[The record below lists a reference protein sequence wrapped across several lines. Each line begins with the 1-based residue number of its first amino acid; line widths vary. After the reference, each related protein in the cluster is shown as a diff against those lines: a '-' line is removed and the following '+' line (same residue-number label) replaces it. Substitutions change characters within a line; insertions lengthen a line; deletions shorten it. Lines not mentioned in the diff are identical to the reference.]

1 MFGSYFYHAAI
12 RRTIAVFG
20 TLFNNIEV
28 HKDDSNGNVLQ
39 VIKVPLAYGPR
50 SKFLARVQD
59 QSNLSDSKLAI
70 KLPRMSFEITSMTY
84 DTTQTVNKTNE
95 IRVGS
100 ITNNTRNSVR
110 TPTPYRLG
118 IQLNIMTKN
127 QDEAL
132 QILEQILPTFKPDYT
147 VTINEVPAIGIKSDV
162 PIVLTGVTMNDDY
175 EGDFITRRAIVYSLD
190 FETRVNFYEAI
201 QNKKT
206 IRKVTNDFFDF
217 DAQNNNLLERQT
229 VSTNPTTANI
239 TDTFTY
245 DVLYPFPAVADNLRL
260 VLTGNA
266 GDYIVGETVAA
277 TTSGSTATVKSWD
290 TTGKILVVENPT
302 AYFVLT
308 ERVTGAT
315 SGAIG
320 DVQSSTNV
328 YV

>member
-1 MFGSYFYHAAI
+1 MFGTYFYHAAI
-12 RRTIAVFG
+12 RRTISVFG
-20 TLFNNIEV
+20 TIFNNIEIR
-28 HKDDSNGNVLQ
+28 KDDAAGKILQ
-39 VIKVPLAYGPR
+39 TIKVPLAYGPR

-59 QSNLSDSKLAI
+59 QPNLNDSRLAI

-147 VTINEVPAIGIKSDV
+147 VTINEVPQIGIKSDI

-175 EGDFITRRAIVYSLD
+175 EGDFVTRRAIIYSLE
-190 FETRVNFYEAI
+190 FETRVNFYEAV

-229 VSTNPTTANI
+229 VTTNPTSANV
-239 TDTFTY
+239 TDTYTY
-245 DVLYPFPAVADNLRL
+245 DVLYPFPAVAENIRT
-260 VLTGNA
+260 VINNNI
-266 GDYIVGETVAA
+266 GDYIVGETVTGAI
-277 TTSGSTATVKSWD
+277 SGSTGVVKSWD
-290 TTGKILVVENPT
+290 NGGNILVVELPS
-302 AYFVLT
+302 AYFSIGENLVGT
-308 ERVTGAT
+308 NSGAT
-315 SGAIG
+315 GS
-320 DVQSSTNV
+320 VQSATNV
-328 YV
+328 YI

>member
-1 MFGSYFYHAAI
+1 MFGTYFYHAAI
-12 RRTIAVFG
+12 RRTISVFG
-20 TLFNNIEV
+20 TIFNNIEI
-28 HKDDSNGNVLQ
+28 HKDDAAGKILQ
-39 VIKVPLAYGPR
+39 TIKVPLAYGPR

-59 QSNLSDSKLAI
+59 QPNLNDSRLAI

-147 VTINEVPAIGIKSDV
+147 VTINEVPQIGIKSDI

-175 EGDFITRRAIVYSLD
+175 EGDFVTRRAIIYSLE
-190 FETRVNFYEAI
+190 FETRVNFYEAV

-229 VSTNPTTANI
+229 VTTNPTSANV
-239 TDTFTY
+239 TDTYTY
-245 DVLYPFPAVADNLRL
+245 DVLYPFPAVAENIRT
-260 VLTGNA
+260 VINNNI
-266 GDYIVGETVAA
+266 GDYIVGETVTGAI
-277 TTSGSTATVKSWD
+277 SGSTGVVKSWD
-290 TTGKILVVENPT
+290 NGGNILVVELPS
-302 AYFVLT
+302 AYFSIGENLVGT
-308 ERVTGAT
+308 NSGAT
-315 SGAIG
+315 GS
-320 DVQSSTNV
+320 VQSATNV
-328 YV
+328 YI

>member
-1 MFGSYFYHAAI
+1 MFGTYFYHAAI
-12 RRTIAVFG
+12 RRTISVFG
-20 TLFNNIEV
+20 TIFNNIEIR
-28 HKDDSNGNVLQ
+28 KDDAAGKILQ
-39 VIKVPLAYGPR
+39 TIKVPLAYGPR

-59 QSNLSDSKLAI
+59 QPNLNDSRLAI

-100 ITNNTRNSVR
+100 ITNKTRNSVR

-147 VTINEVPAIGIKSDV
+147 VTINEVPQIGIKSDI

-175 EGDFITRRAIVYSLD
+175 EGDFVTRRAIIYSLE
-190 FETRVNFYEAI
+190 FETRVNFYEAV

-229 VSTNPTTANI
+229 VTTNPTSANV
-239 TDTFTY
+239 TDTYTY
-245 DVLYPFPAVADNLRL
+245 DVLYPFPAVAENIRT
-260 VLTGNA
+260 VINNNI
-266 GDYIVGETVAA
+266 GDYIVGETVTGAI
-277 TTSGSTATVKSWD
+277 SGSTGVVKSWD
-290 TTGKILVVENPT
+290 NGGNILVVELPS
-302 AYFVLT
+302 AYFSIGENLVGT
-308 ERVTGAT
+308 NSGAT
-315 SGAIG
+315 GS
-320 DVQSSTNV
+320 VQSATNV
-328 YV
+328 YI

>member
-1 MFGSYFYHAAI
+1 MFGTYFYHAAI
-12 RRTIAVFG
+12 RRTISVFG
-20 TLFNNIEV
+20 TIFNNIEV
-28 HKDDSNGNVLQ
+28 RKDDAAGKILQ
-39 VIKVPLAYGPR
+39 TIKVPLAYGPKA
-50 SKFLARVQD
+50 KFLARVQD
-59 QSNLSDSKLAI
+59 QPNLNDSRLAI

-84 DTTQTVNKTNE
+84 DTTQTVNKSNE

-110 TPTPYRLG
+110 TPTPYRIG

-147 VTINEVPAIGIKSDV
+147 VTINEVPAIGIKSDI

-175 EGDFITRRAIVYSLD
+175 EGDFVTRRAIIYSLE
-190 FETRVNFYEAI
+190 FETRVNFYEAV

-229 VSTNPTTANI
+229 VTTNPTNANV
-239 TDTFTY
+239 TDTYTY
-245 DVLYPFPAVADNLRL
+245 NVLYPFPAVAENIRIVLDN
-260 VLTGNA
+260 NI
-266 GDYIVGETVAA
+266 GDYTVGET
-277 TTSGSTATVKSWD
+277 
-290 TTGKILVVENPT
+290 
-302 AYFVLT
+302 
-308 ERVTGAT
+308 VTGAT
-315 SGAIG
+315 SGSTGTVKTWDTGGKILVVDLPSAYFSIG
-320 DVQSSTNV
+320 ENLVGATSGAAGNVQSATNV

>member
-1 MFGSYFYHAAI
+1 MFGTYFYHAAI
-12 RRTIAVFG
+12 RRTISVFG
-20 TLFNNIEV
+20 TIFNNIEIR
-28 HKDDSNGNVLQ
+28 KDDAAGKILQ
-39 VIKVPLAYGPR
+39 TIKVPLAYGPR

-59 QSNLSDSKLAI
+59 QPNLNDSRLAI

-147 VTINEVPAIGIKSDV
+147 VTINEVPAIGIKSDI

-175 EGDFITRRAIVYSLD
+175 EGDFVTRRAIIYSLE
-190 FETRVNFYEAI
+190 FETRVNFYEAV

-229 VSTNPTTANI
+229 VTTNPTNANV
-239 TDTFTY
+239 TDTYTY
-245 DVLYPFPAVADNLRL
+245 NVLYPFPAVAENIRIVLDN
-260 VLTGNA
+260 NI
-266 GDYIVGETVAA
+266 GDYTVGET
-277 TTSGSTATVKSWD
+277 
-290 TTGKILVVENPT
+290 
-302 AYFVLT
+302 
-308 ERVTGAT
+308 VTGAT
-315 SGAIG
+315 SGSTGTVKTWDTGGKILVVDLPSAYFSIG
-320 DVQSSTNV
+320 ENLVGATSGAAGNVQSATNV

>member
-1 MFGSYFYHAAI
+1 MFGTYFYHAAI
-12 RRTIAVFG
+12 RRTISVFG
-20 TLFNNIEV
+20 TIFNNIEIR
-28 HKDDSNGNVLQ
+28 KDDAAGKILQ
-39 VIKVPLAYGPR
+39 TIKVPLAYGPR

-59 QSNLSDSKLAI
+59 QPNLNDSRLAI

-147 VTINEVPAIGIKSDV
+147 VTINEVPQIGIKSDI

-175 EGDFITRRAIVYSLD
+175 EGDFVTRRAIIYSLE
-190 FETRVNFYEAI
+190 FETRVNFYEAV

-229 VSTNPTTANI
+229 VTTNPTSANV
-239 TDTFTY
+239 TDTYTY
-245 DVLYPFPAVADNLRL
+245 DVLYPFPAVAENIRIVIDN
-260 VLTGNA
+260 NI
-266 GDYIVGETVAA
+266 GDYIVGETVTGAI
-277 TTSGSTATVKSWD
+277 SGSTGVVKSWD
-290 TTGKILVVENPT
+290 NGGNILVVELPS
-302 AYFVLT
+302 AYFSIGENLVGT
-308 ERVTGAT
+308 NSGAT
-315 SGAIG
+315 GS
-320 DVQSSTNV
+320 VQSATNV
-328 YV
+328 YI

>member
-1 MFGSYFYHAAI
+1 MFGTYFYHAAI
-12 RRTIAVFG
+12 RRTISVFG
-20 TLFNNIEV
+20 TIFNNIEI
-28 HKDDSNGNVLQ
+28 HKDDAAGKILQ
-39 VIKVPLAYGPR
+39 TIKVPLAYGPR

-59 QSNLSDSKLAI
+59 QPNLNDSRLAI

-147 VTINEVPAIGIKSDV
+147 VTINEVPQIGIKSDI

-175 EGDFITRRAIVYSLD
+175 EGDFVTRRAIIYSLE
-190 FETRVNFYEAI
+190 FETRVNFYEAV

-229 VSTNPTTANI
+229 VTTNPTTANV
-239 TDTFTY
+239 TDTYTY
-245 DVLYPFPAVADNLRL
+245 DVLYPFPAVAENIRTVIDNNI
-260 VLTGNA
+260 GN
-266 GDYIVGETVAA
+266 YIVGETVTGAI
-277 TTSGSTATVKSWD
+277 SGSTGIVKSWD
-290 TTGKILVVENPT
+290 DGGKILVVELPS
-302 AYFVLT
+302 AYFSIDENLVGT
-308 ERVTGAT
+308 N
-315 SGAIG
+315 SGAVG
-320 DVQSSTNV
+320 NVQSATNV
-328 YV
+328 YI

>member
-1 MFGSYFYHAAI
+1 MFGTYFYHAAI
-12 RRTIAVFG
+12 RRTISVFG
-20 TLFNNIEV
+20 TIFNNIEIR
-28 HKDDSNGNVLQ
+28 KDDAAGKILQ
-39 VIKVPLAYGPR
+39 TIKVPLAYGPKA
-50 SKFLARVQD
+50 KFLARVQD
-59 QSNLSDSKLAI
+59 QPNLNDSRLAI

-84 DTTQTVNKTNE
+84 DTTQTVNKSNE

-147 VTINEVPAIGIKSDV
+147 VTINEVPAIGIKSDI

-175 EGDFITRRAIVYSLD
+175 EGDFVTRRAIIYSLE
-190 FETRVNFYEAI
+190 FETRVNFYEAV

-229 VSTNPTTANI
+229 VTTNPTNANV
-239 TDTFTY
+239 TDTYTY
-245 DVLYPFPAVADNLRL
+245 NVLYPFPAVAENIRIVLDN
-260 VLTGNA
+260 NI
-266 GDYIVGETVAA
+266 GDYTVGET
-277 TTSGSTATVKSWD
+277 
-290 TTGKILVVENPT
+290 
-302 AYFVLT
+302 
-308 ERVTGAT
+308 VTGAT
-315 SGAIG
+315 SGSTGTVKTWDTGGKILVVDLPSAYFSIG
-320 DVQSSTNV
+320 ENLVGATSGAAGNVQSATNV

>member
-1 MFGSYFYHAAI
+1 MFGTYFYHAAI
-12 RRTIAVFG
+12 RRTISVFG

-28 HKDDSNGNVLQ
+28 QKDDAAGRILQ
-39 VIKVPLAYGPR
+39 TIKVPLAYGPR

-59 QSNLSDSKLAI
+59 QANLNDSRLAI

-100 ITNNTRNSVR
+100 ITSNTRNSVR

-147 VTINEVPAIGIKSDV
+147 VTINEVPAIGIKSDI

-175 EGDFITRRAIVYSLD
+175 EGDFVTRRAIIYSLE
-190 FETRVNFYEAI
+190 FETRVNFYEAV

-239 TDTFTY
+239 TDSFTY
-245 DVLYPFPAVADNLRL
+245 DVLYPFPAVAENIRIVLDNSINNW
-260 VLTGNA
+260 T
-266 GDYIVGETVAA
+266 VGEIA
-277 TTSGSTATVKSWD
+277 TGAISGSTGTVKTWD
-290 TTGKILVVENPT
+290 SGGKILVVELPS
-302 AYFVLT
+302 AYFSIGENLV
-308 ERVTGAT
+308 GAT
-315 SGAIG
+315 SAAAGN
-320 DVQSSTNV
+320 VQSATNV

>member
-1 MFGSYFYHAAI
+1 MFGTYFYHAAI
-12 RRTIAVFG
+12 RRTISVFG
-20 TLFNNIEV
+20 TIFNNIEIR
-28 HKDDSNGNVLQ
+28 KDDAAGKILQ
-39 VIKVPLAYGPR
+39 TIKVPLAYGPKA
-50 SKFLARVQD
+50 KFLARVQD
-59 QSNLSDSKLAI
+59 QPNLNDSRLAI

-84 DTTQTVNKTNE
+84 DTTQTVNKSNE

-147 VTINEVPAIGIKSDV
+147 VTINEVPAIGIKSDI

-175 EGDFITRRAIVYSLD
+175 EGDFVTRRAIIYSLE
-190 FETRVNFYEAI
+190 FETRVNFYEAV

-229 VSTNPTTANI
+229 VTTNPTTANV
-239 TDTFTY
+239 TDTYTY
-245 DVLYPFPAVADNLRL
+245 NVLYPFPAVAENIRIVLDN
-260 VLTGNA
+260 NI
-266 GDYIVGETVAA
+266 GDYTVGET
-277 TTSGSTATVKSWD
+277 
-290 TTGKILVVENPT
+290 
-302 AYFVLT
+302 
-308 ERVTGAT
+308 VTGAT
-315 SGAIG
+315 SGSTGTVKTWDTGGKILVVDLPSAYFSIG
-320 DVQSSTNV
+320 ENLVGATSGAAGNVQSATNV

>member
-1 MFGSYFYHAAI
+1 MFGTYFYHAAI

-28 HKDDSNGNVLQ
+28 HKDDASGNVLQ
-39 VIKVPLAYGPR
+39 TIKVPLAYGPR

-59 QSNLSDSKLAI
+59 QSNLSDAKLAI

-147 VTINEVPAIGIKSDV
+147 VTINEVPAIGIKSDI

-175 EGDFITRRAIVYSLD
+175 EGDFITRRAIVYSLE
-190 FETRVNFYEAI
+190 FETRVNFYEAV

-206 IRKVTNDFFDF
+206 IRKVTNDFFNF
-217 DAQNNNLLERQT
+217 DAQNNALLERQT
-229 VSTNPTTANI
+229 VTTNPTNANV
-239 TDTFTY
+239 TDSYTY
-245 DVLYPFPAVADNLRL
+245 DVLYPFPAVADSIRV
-260 VLTGNA
+260 VLTNVV
-266 GDYIVGETVAA
+266 GDFIVGETVAA
-277 TTSGSTATVKSWD
+277 TTSGSTGVVKSWD
-290 TTGKILVVENPT
+290 STGNILVISNPT
-302 AYFVLT
+302 AYFVIP
-308 ERVTGAT
+308 ERVTGAS